1 LNVGAGGAYVPSVGG
16 APVASGNAD
25 AEEEQGEKEV
35 KEDVQEASDDE
46 IVRPVTSLKFV
57 LLTDWCRYV
66 GLRFIRRLVSPLL
79 VHCYSFTTAL
89 RTYQHCMPTQP
100 CLFA

>member
-1 LNVGAGGAYVPSVGG
+1 VPSVGG

-57 LLTDWCRYV
+57 LLTDWCPYV
-66 GLRFIRRLVSPLL
+66 GLRFIRRLISPLL
-79 VHCYSFTTAL
+79 VHCYSFTAAL
-89 RTYQHCMPTQP
+89 RTYQLHANPALSLCMNGSCSSTE
-100 CLFA
+100 